1 MHNGFYLSK
10 NIVYSYFSLFNKN
23 LKLNFLYLYK
33 THTHS
38 MEKLRTLRKQRG
50 YTQEYMSNIIATDV
64 SNYSRK
70 ESGDVRIFDD
80 EWEKLAKALDVK
92 VEDIKEEKPGNTVN
106 FNDSSTN
113 SGPFLNN
120 HYNIPDYILENQ
132 QEYIN
137 LLKQQIEALT
147 AENKK
152 LKSRK

>member
-1 MHNGFYLSK
+1 
-10 NIVYSYFSLFNKN
+10 
-23 LKLNFLYLYK
+23 
-33 THTHS
+33 

-92 VEDIKEEKPGNTVN
+92 VEDIKEERKMGNTVN
-106 FNDSSTN
+106 FTDSSTN
-113 SGPFLNN
+113 SGTAILNN

-132 QEYIN
+132 QEYIA
-137 LLKQQIEALT
+137 LLKQQIEDLKK
-147 AENKK
+147 ENEK
-152 LKSRK
+152 LKSSK

>member
-1 MHNGFYLSK
+1 
-10 NIVYSYFSLFNKN
+10 
-23 LKLNFLYLYK
+23 
-33 THTHS
+33 

-92 VEDIKEEKPGNTVN
+92 VEDIKEDKPGNTVN

-113 SGPFLNN
+113 SGTAILNN
-120 HYNIPDYILENQ
+120 NYNIPDYILENQ

-137 LLKQQIEALT
+137 LLKEQIEALK
-147 AENKK
+147 AENKR

>member
-1 MHNGFYLSK
+1 
-10 NIVYSYFSLFNKN
+10 
-23 LKLNFLYLYK
+23 
-33 THTHS
+33 

-92 VEDIKEEKPGNTVN
+92 VEDIKEERKAQIQNNENSTL
-106 FNDSSTN
+106 NDNSSIN
-113 SGPFLNN
+113 
-120 HYNIPDYILENQ
+120 YNQFCNVPNYLLENQ
-132 QEYIN
+132 QEYII
-137 LLKQQIEALT
+137 LLKEQIEALK
-147 AENKK
+147 AENKR

>member
-1 MHNGFYLSK
+1 
-10 NIVYSYFSLFNKN
+10 
-23 LKLNFLYLYK
+23 
-33 THTHS
+33 

-92 VEDIKEEKPGNTVN
+92 VEDIKEERKTGNTVN

-113 SGPFLNN
+113 SGPFMNT

-132 QEYIN
+132 QEYIA
-137 LLKQQIEALT
+137 LLKQQIDDLKK
-147 AENKK
+147 ENEK

>member
-1 MHNGFYLSK
+1 
-10 NIVYSYFSLFNKN
+10 
-23 LKLNFLYLYK
+23 
-33 THTHS
+33 

-113 SGPFLNN
+113 SGTAILNN

-137 LLKQQIEALT
+137 LLKDQIEALK
-147 AENKK
+147 AENKR

>member
-1 MHNGFYLSK
+1 
-10 NIVYSYFSLFNKN
+10 
-23 LKLNFLYLYK
+23 
-33 THTHS
+33 

-80 EWEKLAKALDVK
+80 EWEKLANALDVK

-120 HYNIPDYILENQ
+120 HYNIADYILENQ